1 MKPRKTVAAD
11 VRKRMVQHAR
21 PVRLLTSA
29 ATQITRR
36 RFLKSARVLVSGMVA
51 GSVMGGAAIVSGA
64 SRKKSDIRIEN
75 ISFAYDEYVFRAPVG
90 FAGAVVNRATMI
102 TVRCSVRTAGG
113 KTANG
118 FGSMP
123 FNHTFSFPSKQMSDA
138 TKNDAMKALAA
149 ELAKVTGAY
158 QEFAHPLDINWDLA
172 PLYFKAAA
180 EVSARLRLA
189 DPIPR
194 LCTLVTAAAFDA
206 AIHDAFG
213 KAHRINSF
221 DTYGPEFMNHDL
233 SRYLGTEYKGR
244 YPSHYLLRRHKPRM
258 TLCHLISAVD
268 PVEDFENKNPIRD
281 GLPETLAEW
290 IHHNGLLEFKIKVN
304 GTDLKW
310 DVERVRH
317 IDQVTTQTQAKRGVK
332 EWAYVLDFNEKC
344 PNVDY
349 FIEFCRRLKETMPV
363 GYRRIK
369 YTEQPTARDLNAHP
383 ENDMHEAAR
392 LCPVVI
398 DESLI
403 DVESLLLARKLG
415 WTGAAV
421 KSPKGLSHMIR
432 IASVAGKLKI
442 FACGGDMSCPGA
454 ALIQTANLQ
463 ARVPTITSVEA
474 NARQY
479 LPRANQAWES
489 RFPGMF
495 RINDGMLR
503 TGEINGPGLGAAEM

>member
-1 MKPRKTVAAD
+1 MIRGNK
-11 VRKRMVQHAR
+11 
-21 PVRLLTSA
+21 
-29 ATQITRR
+29 ITRR
-36 RFLKSARVLVSGMVA
+36 NFVKSAGIFA
-51 GSVMGGAAIVSGA
+51 GSAVTAGLAGCTGIVTGA
-64 SRKKSDIRIEN
+64 SRKKSDIRIAR
-75 ISFAYDEYVFRAPVG
+75 ISFGYDEHVFRAPVG
-90 FAGAVVNRATMI
+90 FAGAVVDRATMV

-113 KTANG
+113 KVASG

-123 FNHTFSFPSKQMSDA
+123 FNHTFSFPSKKLTSE

-149 ELAKVTGAY
+149 ELAKVTGGY
-158 QEFAHPLDINWDLA
+158 GEFAHPIEINWDMS
-172 PLYFKAAA
+172 PLYLKAAA
-180 EVSARLRLA
+180 EVSERLHLA
-189 DPIPR
+189 DPIPK

-213 KAHRINSF
+213 KAHRLNSF
-221 DTYGPEFMNHDL
+221 DTYGPEFMNFDL
-233 SRYLGTEYKGR
+233 SRYLGAGYKGR
-244 YPSHYLLRRHKPRM
+244 YPIDYLLRQQKPRM
-258 TLCHLISAVD
+258 TLCHLVSAVD
-268 PVEDFENKNPIRD
+268 PIEDFENTYPIKD
-281 GLPETLAEW
+281 GLPETLPDW
-290 IHHNGLLEFKIKVN
+290 INYNGLLELKIKVN

-310 DVERVRH
+310 DVERVIH
-317 IDQVTTQTQAKRGVK
+317 IDKVTTQTQEKRGVK
-332 EWAYVLDFNEKC
+332 DWAYVLDFNEKC
-344 PNVDY
+344 PSVEY
-349 FIEFCRRLKETMPV
+349 FIQFCRQLKEKLPT

-369 YTEQPTARDLNAHP
+369 YTEQPTARDLRAHP

-421 KSPKGLSHMIR
+421 KSPKGLTHMILV
-432 IASVAGKLKI
+432 ASVAGKERI
-442 FACGGDMSCPGA
+442 FLCGGDMSCPGA

-479 LPRANQAWES
+479 LPQANKAWES

-495 RINDGMLR
+495 RITDGMLR
-503 TGEINGPGLGAAEM
+503 TQEIAGPGLGAAEI